1 MPEKSPKRAARSAL
15 VVTAIFLFVFLV
27 VRSNIA
33 RADDAAAMFKAKCAM
48 CHGPDGS
55 GDTPTGKTMK
65 VPDLK
70 SADVQKASD
79 ADLSDAITKGKNKM
93 PAVGK
98 ALKPDEV
105 KGLVAFVRGLA
116 KK

>member
-1 MPEKSPKRAARSAL
+1 MPEKSSQPAARSAL
-15 VVTAIFLFVFLV
+15 VVTAIFLFVFLA

-55 GDTPTGKTMK
+55 GDTPTGKMMK
-65 VPDLK
+65 AADLR
-70 SADVQKASD
+70 SADIQKAPDSEF
-79 ADLSDAITKGKNKM
+79 SDAISKGRNKM

-98 ALKPDEV
+98 TFKPEEV
-105 KGLVAFVRGLA
+105 KGLVAFVRS
-116 KK
+116 